1 MPFVFKILENCF
13 HSPGASVAVSVPPV
27 STPPKSPSK
36 KWSTSVTGPDESPP
50 TLATATFDRFCRGA
64 MGIAG
69 RPWRL
74 ETGVTPSVSFSIPA
88 RRQAFWPD
96 GDLGSSNR
104 PFPRRRPRS
113 NGSARESSGSHVAG
127 GGETPVQPYR
137 LHPPEGRSGGLRGAQ
152 TLQG

>member
-104 PFPRRRPRS
+104 PFPSTTVLESLTLAPERGAVRHGQRS
-113 NGSARESSGSHVAG
+113 D
-127 GGETPVQPYR
+127 
-137 LHPPEGRSGGLRGAQ
+137 LRGVAK
-152 TLQG
+152 